1 MDQQAIKVKLQEIR
15 FTMDQLAKNLDLLFD
30 EAFRH
35 QTHEAPPSPPTPKK
49 TSKKGP
55 GPPKPVKKEII
66 LQEHVVPRT
75 EVSVEGITAEVLE

>member
-1 MDQQAIKVKLQEIR
+1 MDQHLIKIKLQEIR

-49 TSKKGP
+49 KRATKT
-55 GPPKPVKKEII
+55 VAKKEII